1 MSESETESEESEQKF
16 ECKAYAV
23 PPPAPIIDIDEFRC
37 WALYRAL
44 ISEFVATLL
53 LLYITVASVI
63 GYKVQS
69 SADQCDG
76 VGVIGLAWASG
87 GMIFVLVYGNT
98 TISGGHINPAVTFGL
113 MLTRKMTVLRGVLY
127 MAAQCLGAIVGTAI
141 VKGTMDKHA
150 YDSNGGGANV
160 VASGYSRGAALA
172 AEIIGTSILVF
183 IVFYSIDPKL
193 KAMDSSIPLLAP
205 LPMGFAVFAV
215 HLATIP
221 ITGAGTNPARSLGA
235 AVIYNHSNAW
245 DDHWIFWVGPLGGAM
260 AAAVYYH
267 FNPKD
272 AINAIDDAMDQFEP
286 NPSN

>member
-1 MSESETESEESEQKF
+1 MSESERESDLVSEESE
-16 ECKAYAV
+16 EEIEYKAGA
-23 PPPAPIIDIDEFRC
+23 PPAPIIDMQEFRH
-37 WALYRAL
+37 WTLYRAL

-53 LLYITVASVI
+53 FLYITVASVI

-69 SADQCDG
+69 SADPCDG
-76 VGVIGLAWASG
+76 VGVINGLAWASG
-87 GMIFVLVYGNT
+87 GMIFVLVYCNT
-98 TISGGHINPAVTFGL
+98 TISGGHINPAVTFGM
-113 MLTRKMTVLRGVLY
+113 MLTRKITVPRCVLY

-141 VKGTMDKHA
+141 VKGTMDQHA

-172 AEIIGTSILVF
+172 AEIIGTFILVF
-183 IVFYSIDPKL
+183 IVFYSIDPKMR
-193 KAMDSSIPLLAP
+193 AMDSTIPLLAP

-215 HLATIP
+215 QLATIP
-221 ITGAGTNPARSLGA
+221 ITGAGINPARSLGA

-245 DDHWIFWVGPLGGAM
+245 DDHWIFWVGPLVGAA

-272 AINAIDDAMDQFEP
+272 AIDDAMDKFEP
-286 NPSN
+286 NPTN